1 MLKLIDI
8 KKNYPI
14 GDQTVSALKGVD
26 IEFRSNEFV
35 SVLGP
40 SGCGKTTL
48 LNIIGGLD
56 QYSSGDLII
65 NGKSTKDFKA
75 ADWDAYRNHRIG
87 FVFQSYNLIPHLT
100 VLGNVEL
107 ALTISGVSAEE
118 RKSRAKAALEK
129 VGLSEHLG
137 KHPNQLSGGQMQRV
151 AIARAIVNNPEIL
164 LADEP
169 TGALDTTTSVQIM
182 DIIKEIAKERL
193 VIMVTHNPELASK
206 YSSRIIKLLDG
217 SITDDSNPYHSAD
230 KEQITQSAEKEK
242 TPPTADTDG
251 KSAGGVRGKAQSKT
265 VREKTSMSFLTA
277 LSLSFRNLL
286 TKKVRTVITAIAGSI
301 GIIGIALVLSI
312 SNGFNNYIQKMQ
324 ADTLSSYPLTIT
336 TSATDYTALMT
347 SMMGGNHNNGTKFP
361 TDDKVYVN
369 NILEEMKK
377 ASIKNTITP
386 EYIDYIQNPA
396 NIDPNLYYDIKLGYG
411 LTLENYF
418 FASRT
423 ATREELEEYFGTL
436 PPNIPIPD
444 EIAIRYSINAGG
456 NAGSIIQEMST
467 NTDFINM
474 QYDVLKGKLPT
485 EKNEILLVVDEYNRL
500 TDLTLSLL
508 GLKTE
513 GDNVTEYDFD
523 EIMKTKFYIYTNQQI
538 YTKNSSG
545 LFSQNT
551 VLPDI
556 GTDTSALELK
566 ITGIVRINDKTSI
579 GSLSTG
585 IAYTQALTNYVL
597 EQNRTS
603 DVVSWMKA
611 NVGKSPLT
619 GTVFDPQDDKKNTE
633 AYDQLFYSVGGSE
646 TATEISIYA
655 KDFNAKESIKKA
667 LDAYNTGKDDQ
678 SKIIY
683 SDVMAVMVSSLT
695 TMVNAISYVLV
706 AFTAISLVVSGVMIG
721 IITYVSVVER
731 TKEIGVLRSIGAR
744 KKDISRVFNAETFLI
759 GLTSGLIGVIVAI
772 ILNFPI
778 NLIINAL
785 VEGVGNIASLNI
797 IHALILV
804 AISILLTLISGFIP
818 SKIAAKK
825 DPVIALRTE

>member
-217 SITDDSNPYHSAD
+217 SITDDSNPYRSAD

>member
-217 SITDDSNPYHSAD
+217 SITDDSNPYRSAD

-444 EIAIRYSINAGG
+444 EITIRYSINAGG

>member
-217 SITDDSNPYHSAD
+217 SITDDSNPYRSAD

-361 TDDKVYVN
+361 TDDKIYVN

-423 ATREELEEYFGTL
+423 ATKEELEEYFGTL

>member
-361 TDDKVYVN
+361 TDDKIYVN